1 MAGQTYQV
9 NYIVNVDAANAQ
21 SAINSFKRAV
31 SSMDKATKPIIDL
44 QNKVRGLVETM
55 SALNRGKYSVK
66 IDTKPA
72 TQKIGKLIRALQMA
86 KAEVQQLNAM
96 GVTLGGTGNKAKATS
111 RTTATSTT
119 VGSVQ
124 RTRTAPSSTSSSSK
138 RYYPSAIKH
147 PTNLGYKIWG
157 PTPLPNN
164 GGIAIDMLKGMGIAY
179 GLSGAGMLISDVFSE
194 ATEYDNIMK
203 TVENILKSHD
213 NEENFAG
220 RFAHMT
226 QVIRNVG
233 MKTKFK
239 MTEVADAARF
249 LSMAGLN
256 ANAIQQSISPIADI
270 ALVGDTELGETADV
284 VTNIMTA
291 YNIAPNKMRNAA
303 DIMTN
308 TFTMSN
314 TTLTEIAEAYKYAAS
329 LLSAGG
335 ISFEEATAAIGV
347 LGDAG
352 IKGSQAGT
360 TMRTI
365 MANVAN
371 PTKKQQE
378 GWDEIGVSL
387 TDKSGKRKDLLQV
400 FQELHDKNL
409 DVDAFIEYSIKQ
421 LLPVL

>member
-1 MAGQTYQV
+1 M
-9 NYIVNVDAANAQ
+9 
-21 SAINSFKRAV
+21 
-31 SSMDKATKPIIDL
+31 
-44 QNKVRGLVETM
+44 
-55 SALNRGKYSVK
+55 
-66 IDTKPA
+66 
-72 TQKIGKLIRALQMA
+72 
-86 KAEVQQLNAM
+86 
-96 GVTLGGTGNKAKATS
+96 
-111 RTTATSTT
+111 
-119 VGSVQ
+119 
-124 RTRTAPSSTSSSSK
+124 
-138 RYYPSAIKH
+138 
-147 PTNLGYKIWG
+147 
-157 PTPLPNN
+157 
-164 GGIAIDMLKGMGIAY
+164 
-179 GLSGAGMLISDVFSE
+179 
-194 ATEYDNIMK
+194 
-203 TVENILKSHD
+203 
-213 NEENFAG
+213 
-220 RFAHMT
+220 
-226 QVIRNVG
+226 
-233 MKTKFK
+233 
-239 MTEVADAARF
+239 
-249 LSMAGLN
+249 
-256 ANAIQQSISPIADI
+256 
-270 ALVGDTELGETADV
+270 VGDTELGETADV

-409 DVDAFIEYSIKQ
+409 DVDAFYRIFHKTAAS
-421 LLPVL
+421 VL